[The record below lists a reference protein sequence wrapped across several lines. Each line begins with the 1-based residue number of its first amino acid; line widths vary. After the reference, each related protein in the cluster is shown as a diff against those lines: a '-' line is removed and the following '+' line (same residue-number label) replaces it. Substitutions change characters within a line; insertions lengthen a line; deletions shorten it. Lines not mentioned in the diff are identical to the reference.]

1 MRRRHVA
8 HALLIDFDG
17 VLRHYDRPL
26 SEQIEERHGL
36 PRGAFLEA
44 GLEWTR
50 YIPAVTGA
58 WTRSQWLDAIAEA
71 TGAPREAVLEW
82 DAYRG
87 YIDHEVLAFVREV
100 RAAGRP
106 VGLATNATSDLRD
119 DLTRFDLD
127 HEFDAVISSAEL
139 GHHKPSREFFLAA
152 CAAIGTKVEMVLF
165 VDDTDRN
172 VQGARASGLSAYR
185 FTGLGDLHYI
195 RAALGVSAQ
204 PPVM

>member
-17 VLRHYDRPL
+17 VLRHYDQEL
-26 SEQIEERHGL
+26 SAQIEQRHGL
-36 PRGAFLEA
+36 PPGAFLEA

-58 WTRSQWLDAIAEA
+58 WSRSRWLDAIAEA

-82 DAYRG
+82 DTYRG
-87 YIDHEVLAFVREV
+87 YVDHEVLEFVREV

-119 DLTRFDLD
+119 DLSRFDLD
-127 HEFDAVISSAEL
+127 REFDAVISSAEL
-139 GHHKPSREFFLAA
+139 GHHTPSKEFFLAA
-152 CAAIGTKVEMVLF
+152 CGAVGTPPQKVLF

-172 VQGARASGLSAYR
+172 VLGARAAGLSALR
-185 FTGLGDLHYI
+185 FTGLGDLRYL
-195 RAALGVSAQ
+195 RAALGVSAR

>member
-26 SEQIEERHGL
+26 SQQIEERHGL
-36 PRGAFLEA
+36 PRGAFLDA
-44 GLEWTR
+44 GMEWTR

-58 WTRSQWLDAIAEA
+58 WTRARWLDAIAEA

-82 DAYRG
+82 DTYRG
-87 YIDHEVLAFVREV
+87 YIDHEVLGLVRQV
-100 RAAGRP
+100 RAEGRP

-119 DLTRFDLD
+119 DLARFDLE

-139 GHHKPSREFFLAA
+139 GHHKPGKEFFVAA
-152 CAAIGTKVEMVLF
+152 CLAVGTPAEKVLF

-172 VQGARASGLSAYR
+172 VRGARAAGLSAMR
-185 FTGLGDLHYI
+185 FTGLGDLNYV
-195 RAALGVSAQ
+195 RAALGVSGQ
-204 PPVM
+204 PPIM

>member
-1 MRRRHVA
+1 MRRRRVA

-26 SEQIEERHGL
+26 SEQIEVRHGL
-36 PRGAFLEA
+36 PPGAFLEA

-50 YIPAVTGA
+50 YIPAVTGE

-82 DAYRG
+82 DTYRG
-87 YIDHEVLAFVREV
+87 YIDHEVLGFVREV

-119 DLTRFDLD
+119 DLSRFDIE

-139 GHHKPSREFFLAA
+139 GSHKPSKEFFIAA
-152 CAAIGTKVEMVLF
+152 CAAVSTPVEKVLF

-172 VQGARASGLSAYR
+172 VEGARAAGLSAFRY
-185 FTGLGDLHYI
+185 TGLGDLRYI
-195 RAALGVSAQ
+195 RAALGVSPD

>member
-17 VLRHYDRPL
+17 VLRHYDQQL
-26 SEQIEERHGL
+26 SAQIEERHGL
-36 PRGAFLEA
+36 PPGAFLEA

-50 YIPAVTGA
+50 YLQAVTGA

-71 TGAPREAVLEW
+71 TGAPSEAVLEW

-100 RAAGRP
+100 RAAGKP
-106 VGLATNATSDLRD
+106 VGLATNATTDLRD
-119 DLTRFDLD
+119 DLARFDLD
-127 HEFDAVISSAEL
+127 REFDAVISSAEI
-139 GHHKPSREFFLAA
+139 GHHKPSKEFFVAA
-152 CAAIGTKVEMVLF
+152 CAAVGTKESFVLF

-172 VQGARASGLSAYR
+172 VSGARAAGLSAFR
-185 FTGLGDLHYI
+185 FTGLDDLRYI
-195 RAALGVSAQ
+195 RAALAILPD
-204 PPVM
+204 PPLM

>member
-1 MRRRHVA
+1 VRRRHVA

-36 PRGAFLEA
+36 PRGAFLHA
-44 GLEWTR
+44 GMEWTR

-58 WTRSQWLDAIAEA
+58 WTRAQWLDAIAEA

-82 DAYRG
+82 DTYRG

-127 HEFDAVISSAEL
+127 REFDAVISSAEL
-139 GHHKPSREFFLAA
+139 GHHKPSKEFFLAA
-152 CAAIGTKVEMVLF
+152 CAAVGTREEMVFF

-172 VQGARASGLSAYR
+172 VLGARASGLSALRY
-185 FTGLGDLHYI
+185 TGLGDLRYI

>member
-1 MRRRHVA
+1 VRRRHKA

-44 GLEWTR
+44 GLEWAR
-50 YIPAVTGA
+50 YVPAVTGV
-58 WTRSQWLDAIAEA
+58 WTRAQWLDAIAEA

-100 RAAGRP
+100 RAAGCP

-119 DLTRFDLD
+119 DLSRFDLE
-127 HEFDAVISSAEL
+127 HEFDAVISSAEV
-139 GHHKPSREFFLAA
+139 GHHKPSKEFFAAA
-152 CAAIGTKVEMVLF
+152 CAAIGTKEQWVLF
-165 VDDTDRN
+165 VDDTERN
-172 VQGARASGLSAYR
+172 VSGARAAGLSALR
-185 FTGLGDLHYI
+185 FTALDDLRYI
-195 RAALGVSAQ
+195 RAALAI
-204 PPVM
+204 PPDPPLM

>member
-17 VLRHYDRPL
+17 VLRHYDRPV
-26 SEQIEERHGL
+26 SAQIEERHGL
-36 PRGAFLEA
+36 PPGAFLEA

-50 YIPAVTGA
+50 YIPAVTGT

-87 YIDHEVLAFVREV
+87 YIDHEVLGFVREV
-100 RAAGRP
+100 RAAGKA

-139 GHHKPSREFFLAA
+139 GVHKPSKEFFLAA
-152 CAAIGTKVEMVLF
+152 CAAVGTKPEMVLF

-172 VQGARASGLSAYR
+172 VRGARASGLSALR
-185 FTGLGDLHYI
+185 FTGLGDLRYI
-195 RAALGVSAQ
+195 RAALGVSAR